1 MEFTIGMFPIVLHRN
16 VIPQISCLTFNVVFV
31 ELVALLHRTEA
42 SILADSPRPV
52 CVHGW
57 VGSSSE
63 RFHPR
68 QLLRKVFC
76 VPFGVQGLDVD
87 PLWGVPD

>member
-1 MEFTIGMFPIVLHRN
+1 MFPIALQGN
-16 VIPQISCLTFNVVFV
+16 VVSQISCLTFNVVLV
-31 ELVALLHRTEA
+31 ELVALLHCTEA
-42 SILADSPRPV
+42 SILADSPGSV

-68 QLLRKVFC
+68 QLLREVLR

-87 PLWGVPD
+87 PLWSVPN